1 MQSLKQRAEELC
13 HHPVFINANHCK
25 QDASRLT
32 DFYTS
37 AAETFFKTYLHEN
50 TDSVA
55 PNYQDYWNFFRG
67 VIRRSINNGRMPHAI
82 CPVAYVRLKAKLKE
96 KTIVVEDFAIRPC
109 AIGHGFLEEILRQA
123 SQIQNPGTFQQSYVP
138 FKFTIVA
145 REAKHI
151 LIDDALK
158 SAGLTE
164 ETHFSKNK
172 CPEKFAWITGSYTYI
187 YELSNSGASMLCKQK
202 PFDPPDAKILNSF
215 EGPEA
220 ENKNRLIKAM
230 VEDHKEHRINTFRK
244 RMGFSDSDKTT
255 PSSFD
260 IPKEDIQRLIRIE
273 PGH

>member
-1 MQSLKQRAEELC
+1 MQSLKQLAEELC

-25 QDASRLT
+25 QDAGRLT

-37 AAETFFKTYLHEN
+37 AAETFFKTYLHET

-82 CPVAYVRLKAKLKE
+82 CPVAYVRLKAKLNN
-96 KTIVVEDFAIRPC
+96 KTIIVEDFTIRPC

-123 SQIQNPGTFQQSYVP
+123 SQTKNPWQGNYEP
-138 FKFTIVA
+138 YKFTVKA

-158 SAGLTE
+158 SAGLIE
-164 ETHFSKNK
+164 GTHFNKNK
-172 CPEKFAWITGSYTYI
+172 YPEEFAWITGSYTYI
-187 YELSNSGASMLCKQK
+187 YEISENGACKLSKQK

-244 RMGFSDSDKTT
+244 RMGFSDTDKTT